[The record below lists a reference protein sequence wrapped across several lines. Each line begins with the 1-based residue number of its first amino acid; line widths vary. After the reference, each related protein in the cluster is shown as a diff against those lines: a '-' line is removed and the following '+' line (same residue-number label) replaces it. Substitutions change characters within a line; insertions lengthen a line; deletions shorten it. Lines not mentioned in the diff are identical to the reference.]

1 MAMLAKLATH
11 HACNLV
17 EEQYRASGQET
28 YDISSDENTPNF
40 LLSPVQN
47 QTVLL
52 PCRHILYLWRQR
64 SDLRSII
71 PCKSIP
77 ERWLLADEDNEED
90 AGDPDTS
97 QKFYVEDIAAPPS
110 RVLGHNEKYQS
121 GFAVCQKIAEVVVD
135 KGSRSFRAWL
145 DFLTQLEGVARHND
159 MPPSYRDLSNGV
171 EVTNFGSVSKRFTNC
186 DGVGEQITNVGEPI
200 PAGEDV
206 TNSDDA
212 GEDVTNS
219 NDAGDNVTNSYDAS
233 KDDTNSGSVLTPDS
247 TPEIKIETGARVE
260 LTSTPASARRKLD
273 LDNVGSASSDEEIVN
288 IVLNTTS

>member
-1 MAMLAKLATH
+1 MRRMTRKFPETICLDATNGTNINRYRLFSFMVTNKFGFGSFAQHALVDGESKLNMLCA
-11 HACNLV
+11 
-17 EEQYRASGQET
+17 
-28 YDISSDENTPNF
+28 I
-40 LLSPVQN
+40 LSIRVCSVPED
-47 QTVLL
+47 
-52 PCRHILYLWRQR
+52 CR
-64 SDLRSII
+64 
-71 PCKSIP
+71 
-77 ERWLLADEDNEED
+77 
-90 AGDPDTS
+90 
-97 QKFYVEDIAAPPS
+97 
-110 RVLGHNEKYQS
+110 
-121 GFAVCQKIAEVVVD
+121 VVAD

-159 MPPSYRDLSNGV
+159 TPPSYRDLSNGV

-273 LDNVGSASSDEEIVN
+273 LDSVGSALSDEEIVN
-288 IVLNTTS
+288 IVLNTASRPAGRPRGKKAVKKAKRR